1 LRATLTVG
9 RSAVARANSTSEV
22 ERLPGDFL
30 LTRSQ
35 CLFAG
40 SNLRRQCLRGL
51 ALNRVEQLRRR
62 SQSLLGHSWVASI
75 VRTD

>member
-9 RSAVARANSTSEV
+9 RTAVARANATSEV
-22 ERLPGDFL
+22 ERLPSDFL
-30 LTRSQ
+30 LTRPQS
-35 CLFAG
+35 LFACG
-40 SNLRRQCLRGL
+40 NLRRQCLRGL
-51 ALNRVEQLRRR
+51 ALNRVEQLHRR